1 MQHMIKRLLSVNG
14 NNINQAK
21 QELKWLT
28 QHVLQKTRKNS
39 FLLKEKNLNDFEKNL
54 LNELINERVEKSKPL
69 QYILGTQPFCDLEI
83 ITESP
88 VLIPRWETEEWTS
101 KVISMLVPF
110 LQLRKDKVRTKFEI
124 LDVCTGS
131 GCIALSLAHH
141 LPTNSS
147 NIHGIDISS
156 NALSLAKLNYFT
168 FNSKN
173 QLKNSVNFSKLDIL
187 NASQNEIDLFVKKST
202 ENGKGFNMILSNP
215 PYVTHK
221 EYETLTDD
229 VKLWEDKIALIADK
243 DGIAFH
249 ERIAHLATKNN
260 GLLYIK
266 DNMQNDLPQ
275 LIMEIGGS
283 HQVKKVIDYL
293 KNCGF
298 KHLEIWKD
306 AAKKDRCVVAK
317 YSENFP
323 VSYYDRNN

>member
-1 MQHMIKRLLSVNG
+1 MIKRLLSANG
-14 NNINQAK
+14 NNLNQAK
-21 QELKWLT
+21 QELRWLT

-39 FLLKEKNLNDFEKNL
+39 FLSDEKNLNKFEKNL

-83 ITESP
+83 ITQSP

-101 KVISMLVPF
+101 KVISMLVPY
-110 LQLRKDKVRTKFEI
+110 LQKRKDKEKTKFEI
-124 LDVCTGS
+124 LDICTGT
-131 GCIALSLAHH
+131 GCIALSLAQH

-156 NALSLAKLNYFT
+156 NALSLAELNYFT

-187 NASQNEIDLFVKKST
+187 NATDNEIDLFTKKST
-202 ENGKGFNMILSNP
+202 ESGKGFNMILSNP
-215 PYVTHK
+215 PYVTHE
-221 EYETLTDD
+221 EYKTLKDD
-229 VKLWEDKIALIADK
+229 VKLWEDKIALVADK
-243 DGIAFH
+243 DGTAFH
-249 ERIAHLATKNN
+249 ERIAYHTTRNN
-260 GLLYIK
+260 GLFFK

-283 HQVKKVIDYL
+283 HQVRKIIHYL
-293 KNCGF
+293 KSCGF
-298 KHLEIWKD
+298 KHLEVWKD

-317 YSENFP
+317 LQNFG
-323 VSYYDRNN
+323 